1 MLKGARN
8 KRLAMKITLNP
19 SNGVASKAGFSMI
32 EAVIGMGIMGTVVGA
47 LLSGFGMGMFTMQ
60 MARENLR
67 ATQIMLERMETIR
80 LYSWDQITTPGFVST
95 NFTASYDPQS
105 TNSGITYTGRLS
117 IASAPISSSYSN
129 DMKMFTVTLNW
140 KTGSLQRTRQFTTYI
155 SRYGLQD
162 YIY

>member
-1 MLKGARN
+1 
-8 KRLAMKITLNP
+8 MKITLNP
-19 SNGVASKAGFSMI
+19 SKGVGAQSGFSLI
-32 EAVIGMGIMGTVVGA
+32 EAAVSMGIMGTVVGA
-47 LLSGFGMGMFTMQ
+47 LLSGFGTGMFTMQ

-80 LYSWDQITTPGFVST
+80 LYSWDQINTPGFVST
-95 NFTASYDPQS
+95 NFTATYDPQS
-105 TNSGITYTGRLS
+105 TNSGTVYTGTLV
-117 IASAPISSSYSN
+117 ITNAPVTSTYSN

-140 KTGSLQRTRQFTTYI
+140 KTGSLKRSRQFSTYI